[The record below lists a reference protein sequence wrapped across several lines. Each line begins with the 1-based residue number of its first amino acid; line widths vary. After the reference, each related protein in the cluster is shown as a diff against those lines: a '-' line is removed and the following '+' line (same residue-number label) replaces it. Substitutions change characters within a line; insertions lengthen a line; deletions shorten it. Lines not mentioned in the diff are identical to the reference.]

1 MLRRLLIAASL
12 LLALPGYGRS
22 QDSDAQRGGELY
34 DSRCGGC
41 HSLTGNRIG
50 PAHRGVYG
58 RRAGS
63 VADFDYS
70 PALRAAA
77 FVWNARML
85 DAWLADPQ
93 GLVPGQRMGYAV
105 PDARDR
111 ADIIAYL
118 RQAR

>member
-1 MLRRLLIAASL
+1 MRRALIAASL
-12 LLALPGYGRS
+12 LLALSAHSRS
-22 QDSDAQRGGELY
+22 EDGDAQRGGMLY

-41 HSLTGNRIG
+41 HSLDANRIG

-70 PALRAAA
+70 SALRAAA
-77 FVWNARML
+77 FVWDARML

-93 GLVPGQRMGYAV
+93 ALVPGQRMGYAV